1 MVATSAPRSRA
12 GTRGAAGRAERSRVV
27 GDEELWYKDAVIYE
41 VPVRA
46 YRDANGDGIG
56 DFRGLTEKLDY
67 IRDLGVTAI
76 WLLPF
81 YPSPLRDDGYD
92 IADFTAVHPDYGTL
106 RDVRAFIREMNRIK
120 AAILLPNAR
129 RAPRLGGTRPGRAGG
144 TFGSARVR
152 RTDGLRRLLR
162 GPTSWSCGCTA
173 PRR

>member
-1 MVATSAPRSRA
+1 MTTARAPRSPVRA
-12 GTRGAAGRAERSRVV
+12 GRGRTPAEHSRVV
-27 GDEELWYKDAVIYE
+27 GEEALWYKDAIIYE

-106 RDVRAFIREMNRIK
+106 RDVRAFIRGARTP
-120 AAILLPNAR
+120 AA
-129 RAPRLGGTRPGRAGG
+129 
-144 TFGSARVR
+144 
-152 RTDGLRRLLR
+152 
-162 GPTSWSCGCTA
+162 CG
-173 PRR
+173 